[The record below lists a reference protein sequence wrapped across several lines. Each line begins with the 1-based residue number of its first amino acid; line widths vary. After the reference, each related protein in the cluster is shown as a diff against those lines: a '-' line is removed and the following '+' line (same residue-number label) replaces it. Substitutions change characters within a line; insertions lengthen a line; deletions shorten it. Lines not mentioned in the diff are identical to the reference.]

1 MWLSKVSANPLRRN
15 SLLLATCQVSSPFLQ
30 SLSASMSYHR
40 WELFPLGSIPHEV
53 LSILLGSLPK
63 VPDQKQEEEALER
76 QYSTHD
82 DRLSD
87 DEDEEARRSSP
98 LIQDDNSNRNG
109 VVDRGEASSLRN
121 IRKPNED
128 EDEGSHR
135 PWNVPDEEWEWS
147 DEESSSGTSNS
158 RALRPT
164 ALAPT
169 EIARHGASLNIPSR
183 TSRSAPPGLGL
194 TDPSK
199 EQHDTKVISGSTS
212 SNTSASA
219 SPNPTLKPKT
229 TIAIQPEISS
239 LSVAQDLYI
248 SICDS
253 GHYMAC
259 ASKKMFAILRRQKTA
274 ISLLRAPALNQGKGS
289 TQSSYEWVLIGQG
302 SGVDTPLLQVWDD
315 KNF

>member
-1 MWLSKVSANPLRRN
+1 MYP
-15 SLLLATCQVSSPFLQ
+15 
-30 SLSASMSYHR
+30 
-40 WELFPLGSIPHEV
+40 
-53 LSILLGSLPK
+53 
-63 VPDQKQEEEALER
+63 KQEEEALER

-98 LIQDDNSNRNG
+98 LIQDDNSNHNG
-109 VVDRGEASSLRN
+109 VVGRGEASSLRN
-121 IRKPNED
+121 IKKSNED
-128 EDEGSHR
+128 EEEGSHR

-164 ALAPT
+164 ALAPA
-169 EIARHGASLNIPSR
+169 EIPRHGASLGVPSR

-212 SNTSASA
+212 FNTSASA
-219 SPNPTLKPKT
+219 SPNSTPKPKT
-229 TIAIQPEISS
+229 TIAIQPEISSS

-274 ISLLRAPALNQGKGS
+274 ISLARASALNQGKSS
-289 TQSSYEWVLIGQG
+289 TQTSYEWVLIGQG
-302 SGVDTPLLQVWDD
+302 SGVDTPL
-315 KNF
+315 